1 MILPCEECVRKLVP
15 LIKREIVLE
24 LYKNHKVSQAKI
36 ASILGITRG
45 SVSQYLKG
53 VRGHDSYKVR
63 KSKESSDLITAL
75 AVDILKKDLSES
87 QVIKRFCEICR
98 SNQKVFCRHVSPSR

>member
-1 MILPCEECVRKLVP
+1 MP

-24 LYKNHKVSQAKI
+24 LYKKHKVSPAKI
-36 ASILGITRG
+36 ARILNITRG

-53 VRGHDSYKVR
+53 VRGYGSSKVR

-75 AVDILKKDLSES
+75 VEDILKKNLSES
-87 QVIKRFCEICR
+87 QVVKRFCDICR
-98 SNQKVFCRHVSPSR
+98 ANQKVFCGHASPPR